1 MAVSFSCNNALL
13 PSTTWKNDSI
23 NILGLKIGKLNPTII
38 WNDDL
43 ENLKRQKLS
52 ITVPFQ
58 TWQAKSL
65 LAKAKLLPQI
75 TYTARSYPLDTRTQQ
90 IIETEILNY
99 LTNNSAIQL
108 CMKNLQRLTIAD
120 GIKYPY
126 LTIYCDL
133 FYISHLFEYFKARK
147 HDLPF
152 NANTYLIEYKIGL
165 VLSKTYKLKK
175 LNHLPQRDNLT
186 PYYEQSIRILT
197 KYKIT
202 LEELQTGKIKPIYK
216 RLFLS
221 DYNRSDHDKIRWK
234 LTFNDILPNYLKTF
248 NYRTVWNLLP
258 FSHELGK
265 CALCRREQDS
275 TVHLFA
281 KCSVTQQIW
290 KLLKDVL
297 TNITRKQFTI
307 DHLTPINFCFPNQ
320 LVMYSETVALLVTAT
335 NHCIWQTRVGQLNA
349 TPQNHNSKPVNHKT
363 VLAKIFTHISN
374 GEKKEKQQID
384 QTFIDTTQETKHRLA
399 DILQNLV

>member
-1 MAVSFSCNNALL
+1 M
-13 PSTTWKNDSI
+13 
-23 NILGLKIGKLNPTII
+23 
-38 WNDDL
+38 

-75 TYTARSYPLDTRTQQ
+75 TYTTRFYPLDNRTQQ
-90 IIETEILNY
+90 IIESEFLNY

-108 CMKNLQRLTIAD
+108 CMKNLQRPTIAG
-120 GIKYPY
+120 GIKYPNP
-126 LTIYCDL
+126 TIYCDL

-147 HDLPF
+147 YDLPF
-152 NANTYLIEYKIGL
+152 NANTYLVEYEIGP
-165 VLSKTYKLKK
+165 VLSKTYKLKQ
-175 LNHLPQRDNLT
+175 LNHLPHRDNLS

-202 LEELQTGKIKPIYK
+202 LEELQTGKIKSIYK
-216 RLFLS
+216 RLSLT
-221 DYNRSDHDKIRWK
+221 DYNWSDHDKMRWK

-265 CALCRREQDS
+265 CALCRRGQDAA
-275 TVHLFA
+275 VHLFA

-290 KLLKDVL
+290 KLLKDVI
-297 TNITRKQFTI
+297 TNVTQKQFII
-307 DHLTPINFCFPNQ
+307 DPLAPLNFCFPNQ
-320 LVMYSETVALLVTAT
+320 LVMFSEAVALLVTTT
-335 NHCIWQTRVGQLNA
+335 NHCIWQARVGQVNA
-349 TPQNHNSKPVNHKT
+349 TPQNYNPEPINHKT
-363 VLAKIFTHISN
+363 VLAKIFTLISN
-374 GEKKEKQQID
+374 RQKK
-384 QTFIDTTQETKHRLA
+384 
-399 DILQNLV
+399 